1 VASIATGMGIT
12 LIITLINM
20 FRHEP
25 ILEADYIVLP
35 ASAGSIIVLIV
46 VSLLTP
52 PDPPEKWKPFVENKN

>member
-1 VASIATGMGIT
+1 
-12 LIITLINM
+12 M

-35 ASAGSIIVLIV
+35 AAAGSIIVLIV